1 MNLSDEQMAAV
12 HHGASHDIEWHFV
25 DRPIGPQ
32 PIPAWCKGVHILWMD
47 GYANAPDVRLKVAG
61 NLRDWPN
68 KRFRKEG
75 SRYIAESEDGR
86 AEQYAHS
93 GTIRPA
99 TVKRFQSADGPLR
112 QYRRSGIEWAETGKK
127 GMGQMHAGNG
137 IFADYGY
144 EPGEWI
150 DVTRLATTEQ
160 QGFGGAQI
168 DIVLDD
174 GSDLVLRGPW
184 HTGAP
189 EGFVEVAYV
198 DCEKRYRSKL
208 PWQRDGGIGGLF
220 LRDDLFIRI
229 MSRFAAHVPLVRV
242 KHSYGWRVEPAKP
255 EWDAPK
261 AVIYEREWQAKKAAR
276 EAAKRDLAYPVD
288 AEA

>member
-1 MNLSDEQMAAV
+1 MATSQAN
-12 HHGASHDIEWHFV
+12 GSMSRGW
-25 DRPIGPQ
+25 PPQ
-32 PIPAWCKGVHILWMD
+32 SSRDSA
-47 GYANAPDVRLKVAG
+47 A
-61 NLRDWPN
+61 LRSTS
-68 KRFRKEG
+68 F
-75 SRYIAESEDGR
+75 SI
-86 AEQYAHS
+86 
-93 GTIRPA
+93 
-99 TVKRFQSADGPLR
+99 
-112 QYRRSGIEWAETGKK
+112 
-127 GMGQMHAGNG
+127 
-137 IFADYGY
+137 
-144 EPGEWI
+144 
-150 DVTRLATTEQ
+150 
-160 QGFGGAQI
+160 
-168 DIVLDD
+168 
-174 GSDLVLRGPW
+174 
-184 HTGAP
+184 TGAP